1 VPSYEATDLRLGVV
15 GAGKIGTAIARAAV
29 AGGYD
34 VAISGSGDVERIE
47 LIVEVLAPG
56 ARAVTTDDIVR
67 HGDLIVLAV
76 PMHRFRELPGD
87 LFARHD
93 PRRRHELLGGDRRP

>member
-1 VPSYEATDLRLGVV
+1 VSQQEAIGLRLGII

-34 VAISGSGDVERIE
+34 VAISGSGGVERIE

-56 ARAVTTDDIVR
+56 ARAVTTDDVVR
-67 HGDLIVLAV
+67 HADLIILAV
-76 PMHRFRELPGD
+76 PMHRFRELPPNS
-87 LFARHD
+87 LPKRSSST
-93 PRRRHELLGGDRRP
+93 P

>member
-1 VPSYEATDLRLGVV
+1 VSSYEATELRLGIV

-34 VAISGSGDVERIE
+34 VAISGSGYVERTE

-56 ARAVTTDDIVR
+56 ARAVTTDDVVR
-67 HGDLIVLAV
+67 HADLIILAV
-76 PMHRFRELPGD
+76 PMHRFRELPPNS
-87 LFARHD
+87 LPKRSSST
-93 PRRRHELLGGDRRP
+93 P